1 MSKVVYGSRASEA
14 YASRARR
21 ARASRASE
29 GHPSEDGGPYAARLR
44 EARASRASDAYPPL
58 GSSRYGSRASE
69 AGGAPYQASS
79 AGAGFQTA
87 EDIIPIAELKTNMSE
102 IVRGLDERPR
112 PLVITL
118 NGKPAAVVMSPREYD
133 RLSYQS
139 RFVDAVAAGLADV
152 RAGRTFDGEQAVS
165 ELLTELGHKPEPG
178 HKKPRRS
185 RAR

>member
-1 MSKVVYGSRASEA
+1 MAKAVFGSRASGPYASWRRAARARRTSEA
-14 YASRARR
+14 SPSPESGQYASRA
-21 ARASRASE
+21 
-29 GHPSEDGGPYAARLR
+29 G
-44 EARASRASDAYPPL
+44 
-58 GSSRYGSRASE
+58 E
-69 AGGAPYQASS
+69 AGGAPYHASS
-79 AGAGFQTA
+79 SGFQTA

-102 IVRGLDERPR
+102 IVRGLDDRPR

-139 RFVDAVAAGLADV
+139 RFVDAVTAGLADV

-178 HKKPRRS
+178 RKRPRRS
-185 RAR
+185 RSPR

>member
-1 MSKVVYGSRASEA
+1 MAKVVYGSRASEG
-14 YASRARR
+14 YASRVRGARG
-21 ARASRASE
+21 SRASE
-29 GHPSEDGGPYAARLR
+29 GDPAEDSGPYGSRMR
-44 EARASRASDAYPPL
+44 EARTSRV
-58 GSSRYGSRASE
+58 SE
-69 AGGAPYQASS
+69 AGGAPYHASS
-79 AGAGFQTA
+79 SGFQTA

-102 IVRGLDERPR
+102 IVRGLDDRPR

-139 RFVDAVAAGLADV
+139 RFVDAVSAGLADV

-165 ELLTELGHKPEPG
+165 ELLTELGHKTEPG